1 MSRSTET
8 VASSARAA
16 QSSSARRRAAIGPGL
31 RALAGLDSLELFNG
45 CFARL
50 PPTLKTLDLTNVVL
64 QAKDFDEH
72 SLKALRLKDCE
83 IDEEDLD
90 IFRAA
95 GADEEQVELA
105 ALDHLEAAW
114 GITTDA
120 VPWPEPE
127 EE

>member
-1 MSRSTET
+1 M
-8 VASSARAA
+8 
-16 QSSSARRRAAIGPGL
+16 
-31 RALAGLDSLELFNG
+31 
-45 CFARL
+45 
-50 PPTLKTLDLTNVVL
+50 NVVV

-105 ALDHLEAAW
+105 ALDHLESAW

>member
-1 MSRSTET
+1 M
-8 VASSARAA
+8 
-16 QSSSARRRAAIGPGL
+16 
-31 RALAGLDSLELFNG
+31 
-45 CFARL
+45 
-50 PPTLKTLDLTNVVL
+50 
-64 QAKDFDEH
+64 
-72 SLKALRLKDCE
+72 KALRLKDCE

-105 ALDHLEAAW
+105 ALDHLESAW